1 MRTRIGV
8 SVVFALVA
16 LVATASGCSGASDAS
31 SASTDEG
38 SALSAAPASFADPS
52 GSPTVYPIVLLHGFN
67 ASTTNDW
74 SFYEVQDALEADG
87 HAVYESLVPPFDS
100 VEVRS
105 AALATFIDQV
115 LAESGA
121 AKVNLVA
128 HSMGGLDARDLI
140 SRLGYGDRV
149 ASLTTMSTP
158 HRGTNVADVALDV
171 LPSVA
176 EPAIDALASL
186 YGLSF
191 NSLAGDS
198 HVRAALLALSEASSG
213 AFNDAHPDDS
223 RVYYQSWAGVSSLL
237 GVANSQDDVA
247 CEGMRNTYEGRSA
260 ITSIALSAE
269 QVFTSHGTD
278 ELPSDGMSTVASAK
292 WGTFRGCIPADHLS
306 EVGQKK
312 KEGADSRTGFDHL
325 LFYRTLAYD
334 LASKG
339 F

>member
-1 MRTRIGV
+1 MRTRVGV
-8 SVVFALVA
+8 GMVVAMAITVGAL
-16 LVATASGCSGASDAS
+16 SGCSGANDAS
-31 SASTDEG
+31 SASSDEG

-52 GSPTVYPIVLLHGFN
+52 GTATVYPIVLLHGFN

-87 HAVYESLVPPFDS
+87 HVVYESLVPPFDS

-115 LAESGA
+115 LADSGA

-149 ASLTTMSTP
+149 ASLTTLSTP
-158 HRGTNVADVALDV
+158 HRGTHVADVALDV
-171 LPSVA
+171 IPSVA
-176 EPAIDALASL
+176 EPALDALASL

-191 NSLAGDS
+191 NALAGDS
-198 HVRAALLALSEASSG
+198 HVRAALSALSEANAG

-237 GVANSQDDVA
+237 GVSNSQDDVA
-247 CEGMRNTYEGRSA
+247 CEGMRDTYDGRSA
-260 ITSIALSAE
+260 ITSAALSPE
-269 QVFTSHGTD
+269 QVLTSHGTD

-292 WGTFRGCIPADHLS
+292 WGTFRGCIPADHLG

-325 LFYRTLAYD
+325 LFYRTLAFD
-334 LASKG
+334 LAARG